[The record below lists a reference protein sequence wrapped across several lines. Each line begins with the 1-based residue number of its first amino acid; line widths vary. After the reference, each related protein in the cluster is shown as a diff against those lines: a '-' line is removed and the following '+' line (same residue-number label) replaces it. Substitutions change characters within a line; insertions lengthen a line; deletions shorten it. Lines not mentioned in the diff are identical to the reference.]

1 MEVVVAYEI
10 KFLDGRVQEFDTLVG
25 VDLYG
30 ANLKRADLRGVDLE
44 GADLRRADL
53 RGADLEGANLR
64 GANLGGADL
73 GGADLRG
80 ADLGGVNLG
89 VANLRRADLRG
100 ANLGGANLY
109 GADLRGADLRGANLY
124 GVNLTFTKGIMSATL
139 GKHLA
144 VAFVFEERK
153 YVKIGCKTLT
163 VEEWLSGFEDI
174 GRAENY
180 SDIDIKLYVSF
191 IKFISTVPLNIFK
204 A

>member
-80 ADLGGVNLG
+80 A
-89 VANLRRADLRG
+89 
-100 ANLGGANLY
+100 
-109 GADLRGADLRGANLY
+109 NLY

-163 VEEWLSGFEDI
+163 VEEWLSDFEDI
-174 GRAENY
+174 GRVENY